1 MSKCGVT
8 ATQFKLYPGESLV
21 VKGTV
26 LSDCKEFE
34 INLGKDCENLVLHFN
49 ARFDCKGDW
58 NTVVCNSRQ
67 GSAWQDEERPPDF
80 PFQPNCEVE
89 ITFTFTADGIRVKME
104 GCEEIVFPNR
114 LGLSLIDYLAV
125 DGDFRI
131 KSVTFP

>member
-1 MSKCGVT
+1 MAEGGGR
-8 ATQFKLYPGESLV
+8 AAGE
-21 VKGTV
+21 G
-26 LSDCKEFE
+26 FE